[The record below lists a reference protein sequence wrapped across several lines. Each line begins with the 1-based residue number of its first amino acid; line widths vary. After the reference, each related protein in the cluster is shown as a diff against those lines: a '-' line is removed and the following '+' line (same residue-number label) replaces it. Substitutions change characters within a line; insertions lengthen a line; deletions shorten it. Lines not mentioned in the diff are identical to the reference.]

1 MMRICL
7 ISNMYPSPKE
17 VGYGVF
23 VRNIAEG
30 VQTVAPGVKMDF
42 AVIRGSGHSLGVKL
56 WKYLCFYFRIAYC
69 LAFFKYDIV
78 YVHYITHATPVIRLI
93 SVFKRLP
100 LVYHVH
106 GRDLITQSALSGYL
120 LKISIPLLLKAKLI
134 VLPSHFFKR
143 KIKELI
149 PEIEE
154 RRLFVSPS
162 GGVNT
167 DVFYDRNSHGKY
179 IGYVSRV
186 EANKGIDTFLN
197 ALLLLKAKGY
207 VIHGLVVGGGVD
219 REKFLEQI
227 HQMGL
232 GEEVDYIGGVGQEEL
247 AKYYNLMDVFVFP
260 TKFEESLGLVGLE
273 AMACGTPVIG
283 SRLGGLTDYIVEG
296 ENGFFFKAGDA
307 VALADVLVKY
317 LNLPEME
324 KSTLRQNAVLTAN
337 EYSNKKVIKQL
348 YDRFLA
354 L

>member
-1 MMRICL
+1 MRHCSICNLPVFKMKICL

-17 VGYGVF
+17 PGYGVF

-120 LKISIPLLLKAKLI
+120 LKMSVPLLLKAKLI

-149 PEIEE
+149 PKIEE
-154 RRLFVSPS
+154 ERLFVSPS
-162 GGVNT
+162 GGINT
-167 DVFYDRNSHGKY
+167 VGRNFRTSQT
-179 IGYVSRV
+179 S
-186 EANKGIDTFLN
+186 
-197 ALLLLKAKGY
+197 
-207 VIHGLVVGGGVD
+207 VVVCV
-219 REKFLEQI
+219 
-227 HQMGL
+227 H
-232 GEEVDYIGGVGQEEL
+232 
-247 AKYYNLMDVFVFP
+247 
-260 TKFEESLGLVGLE
+260 
-273 AMACGTPVIG
+273 
-283 SRLGGLTDYIVEG
+283 IVEV
-296 ENGFFFKAGDA
+296 FKNI
-307 VALADVLVKY
+307 V
-317 LNLPEME
+317 NCI
-324 KSTLRQNAVLTAN
+324 SR
-337 EYSNKKVIKQL
+337 
-348 YDRFLA
+348 
-354 L
+354 